1 MTGRQLTRRSALGL
15 GLGGASLAAFLAAC
29 AHQTTS
35 TKGARRKST
44 LGSESGGVRIWNWP
58 DYIDD
63 KTIDAFSEIGGVASY
78 EPTLEDNT
86 AVATGFAE
94 KKLGAYDIVV
104 PTYWLAARLIA
115 ANQVEPLPTNIPNHA
130 NIDTAFLRPSW
141 DRGARFH
148 MPWQSAITGIAYNVN
163 TFPKGINTIKE
174 LLDASATAP
183 VSLLAEM
190 RDTVALAMLSNGR
203 DPSQAT
209 FDDASNA
216 LDALRARKGSN
227 IRVASNYTDL
237 LRDDTVHAALAWSGD
252 IAQLQQEPG
261 GERFK
266 FVIAEEGGMQFF
278 DTMVIPNG
286 APNGPEIARFMN
298 YVYDPVNA
306 ARITA
311 AVQYISPVIGVRDEL
326 VKLGGDNARLA
337 DNPLLF
343 PDDDTRKLLT
353 TWGGMAE
360 NDEDSIEAQFTA
372 LANAF
377 G

>member
-1 MTGRQLTRRSALGL
+1 MTGQQFTRRAAL
-15 GLGGASLAAFLAAC
+15 GLGGASLATFLAAC
-29 AHQTTS
+29 AHQTAS
-35 TKGARRKST
+35 TTGPRRKST
-44 LGSESGGVRIWNWP
+44 LGSKSGGVRIWNWP

-63 KTIDAFSEIGGVASY
+63 ETIAAFSAGGGVATY
-78 EPTLEDNT
+78 DPTLEDNGT
-86 AVATGFAE
+86 VATEFAA
-94 KKLGAYDIVV
+94 KRLGAYDIVV

-115 ANQVEPLPTNIPNHA
+115 ANRVEPLPTNIPNHA

-163 TFPKGINTIKE
+163 TFPKGIRTIKE
-174 LLDASATAP
+174 LLDASKVAP
-183 VSLLAEM
+183 ISLLAEM
-190 RDTVALAMLSNGR
+190 RDTVALTMVSNGR

-209 FDDASNA
+209 VDDASNA
-216 LDALRARKGSN
+216 LDVLRARQGSA
-227 IRVASNYTDL
+227 IRVAANYTDL
-237 LRDDTVHAALAWSGD
+237 LKDGSVHAALAWSGD
-252 IAQLQQEPG
+252 IAQLQQKPG
-261 GERFK
+261 GDRFK

-311 AVQYISPVIGVRDEL
+311 SVQYISPVIGVRDEL

-343 PDDDTRKLLT
+343 PDDNTRKLLT
-353 TWGGMAE
+353 TWGGMSE
-360 NDEDSIEAQFTA
+360 SDEDFIETKFTQLAA
-372 LANAF
+372 LF
-377 G
+377 P